1 LYKTN
6 IFTDEKE
13 LKKWAIKLANQ
24 LGGQIVEKTPVLDSI
39 KMDKV
44 KKLIDQFVNDHNA
57 NMINVLREEE

>member
-1 LYKTN
+1 MYKTN